1 MYLGAILFVIVVVLI
16 SVFLVQYFTDL
27 PDTPFTNI
35 TVPTNT
41 TEHPFVD
48 LDIDVIGYYTNK
60 N

>member
-1 MYLGAILFVIVVVLI
+1 MFVIVVVLI

-35 TVPTNT
+35 TVPTNP

-48 LDIDVIGYYTNK
+48 LDIDVIDYYTKK